1 VNNLLLVLTKRSIF
15 FLFFFF
21 LVVLFNYSE
30 TKASHAVGLD
40 IQYEC
45 LGGNTYRLTLNLYR
59 DCAGVTAPSAAAIR
73 ISSGSCGVNTNV
85 TLQLDTFFEISPL
98 CLTQLGSSTCNGGS
112 NPGIQQ
118 YIYSAEY
125 TFPL

>member
-1 VNNLLLVLTKRSIF
+1 FLLFSF
-15 FLFFFF
+15 FI
-21 LVVLFNYSE
+21 YTD

-45 LGGNTYRLTLNLYR
+45 LGGNSYRLTLNLYR
-59 DCAGVTAPSAAAIR
+59 DCAGVQAPTAAAIR
-73 ISSGSCGVNTNV
+73 VSSGSCGVNSNV

-98 CLTQLGSSTCNGGS
+98 CLNQIGSSRCNGGS

-118 YIYSAEY
+118 YIYSADY
-125 TFPL
+125 TFPLECNDWLISYTLCCRND